1 MTDDVVMKIEKDEEI
16 KTNET
21 NLDNKD
27 EKENKVSELYL
38 DSLETLLLIHIIMKY
53 EADENT
59 FSWSSIKESLLKE
72 IEKLKDLN
80 ITNNISMKS
89 EEEIKIFYDKIQ
101 ENFGKDNIINLEI
114 LLRNKRIEKIKNK
127 IDQYNKQLK
136 EKEETIDTI
145 KQNYLNELELEKQLE
160 QEREKEREKE
170 KEIEKEK
177 EKDEEKE
184 KEKEKGK
191 GKDKAKDKEKTNTTT
206 TTSTEK
212 EKEKNTSS
220 TSSST
225 PSSSSKLKRNQKQTS
240 TTTTTTTTTTPATL
254 ISATTNDDDEQKR
267 REEEQQRASSKK
279 ILYTSMLKVWK
290 SLNSNRFA
298 YIFRYPITKDEAPD
312 YDSVIKH
319 RMDLTTLKK
328 KLDDQVYNTC
338 SEFSKDVIL
347 IFKNAMIYNQED
359 SDIYNMAASMKKI
372 AEKEMEPCFA
382 TEELLQSGAANS
394 LGTRSNR
401 SGSNTPLSTSTSGNT
416 IVSSSSGGGG
426 GGGNSGGGSGSS
438 TMPSPSIRGR
448 NKPTVNTTISANSS
462 TSSTA
467 TSNTTTSP
475 ATSTTTTATTPRSKK
490 NTSSTSSIASESD
503 QSNPNTPSLQE
514 ETIDTSDHDSST
526 SKSKGRATRS
536 STRKSTTA
544 ESTPELKE
552 DIIPI
557 KKVSKRQRNS
567 KTDETITHQD
577 DL

>member
-1 MTDDVVMKIEKDEEI
+1 MTDDVVMKTEKDEEI

-21 NLDNKD
+21 NIDKSDNKY

-38 DSLETLLLIHIIMKY
+38 DSLETLLLIHIIIKY
-53 EADENT
+53 EEDKNT
-59 FSWSSIKESLLKE
+59 FNWSSIKESLLKE

-114 LLRNKRIEKIKNK
+114 LLRNKRIEKIKNQ

-136 EKEETIDTI
+136 EKEEIIDTI

-160 QEREKEREKE
+160 QEREKEKEKE

-177 EKDEEKE
+177 EKEKDEEKEKE

-206 TTSTEK
+206 TTTTTITTPTT
-212 EKEKNTSS
+212 EKEKNTS
-220 TSSST
+220 
-225 PSSSSKLKRNQKQTS
+225 SSSSKLKRNQKQTP
-240 TTTTTTTTTTPATL
+240 TTTTPATL
-254 ISATTNDDDEQKR
+254 ISTNTNDDDEQKR
-267 REEEQQRASSKK
+267 REEEHQRASSKK

-290 SLNSNRFA
+290 GLNSNRFA

-401 SGSNTPLSTSTSGNT
+401 SGSNTPLSTSTSGN
-416 IVSSSSGGGG
+416 IVSSSGNGGGG
-426 GGGNSGGGSGSS
+426 GGGGSGS

-462 TSSTA
+462 TSST
-467 TSNTTTSP
+467 TTTNTTTSP
-475 ATSTTTTATTPRSKK
+475 ATTTTTATTPRSKK